1 MFEVP
6 VFNVFFVSFQEVF
19 TLGLEVGDFGRGF
32 VPQLVG
38 DSDVNLHS
46 FSNQVVQSLK
56 YDRFMWS
63 TQLNS
68 VRFVQS

>member
-32 VPQLVG
+32 VPQLVR
-38 DSDVNLHS
+38 DSDVNLHT
-46 FSNQVVQSLK
+46 FGNQVVQSLK
-56 YDRFMWS
+56 YDRLFWS
-63 TQLNS
+63 LQLD
-68 VRFVQS
+68 FVQS

>member
-19 TLGLEVGDFGRGF
+19 TLSLEVGDFGRGF
-32 VPQLVG
+32 VPQLVR

-46 FSNQVVQSLK
+46 FGNQVVQCLK
-56 YDRFMWS
+56 YDRLLWS
-63 TQLNS
+63 LQFDP
-68 VRFVQS
+68 VRFAQS